1 MDLLNITGQPYSD
14 SSIEDYQFH
23 SYQSSI
29 SGNIG
34 FNDEIRIPIQD
45 LDAYTAPG
53 DSYLYIE
60 GKLLQE
66 NGNKPVKLE
75 FINNGVSFLFRELR
89 YELNGIVVDS
99 VRNVV
104 LTSTLINYLSYNENE
119 TGFFEDFQKIIVNM
133 KQELVL
139 IRSSNDLD
147 CIYSNDLNELPK
159 ITITKLFWKV
169 PHVSVSMSEQL
180 RLTKLLSK
188 NVELPL
194 RFRSW
199 ELIEYPALPHSTN
212 HTWPVKT
219 STKVETPRHV
229 IIAFQENV
237 KGKVNSDMSKFKNC
251 DLKNVRVFLNSERYP
266 YSDLFLSFT
275 SNKFATLYDMFANF
289 QESYYPYKIKQPIFT
304 PMEFN
309 TIAPIAHIDCSH
321 QKEVIQ
327 TGSVVVRVEF
337 ETGIPTIPDTTALC
351 LILHEKHFTYNPL
364 TKINYLPTASITEI
378 KSIETMNLILDI
390 QGFKV
395 ENNKFIVKELAAYDG
410 TRLGHYVFK
419 PPFAMEQ
426 LPPDLHKQAVWLTH
440 NHHCIPWKSG
450 FTPLYQFSEILK
462 NLSLNVKSVYVKGK
476 EKTDYIRKYSMKPV
490 YEMDEH
496 PSLYAKEPTCFYH
509 TKNPSVCA
517 LANVLHLYDTF
528 IMNDK

>member
-14 SSIEDYQFH
+14 SFIEDYQFH
-23 SYQSSI
+23 SYQTYI

-99 VRNVV
+99 VRNVG
-104 LTSTLINYLSYNENE
+104 LTSTLKNYLSYNENE
-119 TGFFEDFQKIIVNM
+119 SVVLQNAGWFPKKIIPTDLKTNPNDTKIISDDDGNFNIFKKIIVNM

-169 PHVSVSMSEQL
+169 PHVSVSMVEQL
-180 RLTKLLSK
+180 RLTKLLNK
-188 NVELPL
+188 NVELPI

-212 HTWPVKT
+212 HTWHVKT

-237 KGKVNSDMSKFKNC
+237 KGKVNSDMSKFTNC

-275 SNKFATLYDMFANF
+275 SNKFAALYDMFANF

-304 PMEFN
+304 PTEFN

-327 TGSVVVRVEF
+327 TGSVVIRVEF
-337 ETGIPTIPDTTALC
+337 ETSIPTIPDTTALC

-364 TKINYLPTASITEI
+364 TKINYP
-378 KSIETMNLILDI
+378 
-390 QGFKV
+390 
-395 ENNKFIVKELAAYDG
+395 
-410 TRLGHYVFK
+410 H
-419 PPFAMEQ
+419 
-426 LPPDLHKQAVWLTH
+426 
-440 NHHCIPWKSG
+440 
-450 FTPLYQFSEILK
+450 
-462 NLSLNVKSVYVKGK
+462 VYK
-476 EKTDYIRKYSMKPV
+476 I
-490 YEMDEH
+490 
-496 PSLYAKEPTCFYH
+496 
-509 TKNPSVCA
+509 
-517 LANVLHLYDTF
+517 
-528 IMNDK
+528 

>member
-1 MDLLNITGQPYSD
+1 MSTNVMGLLNITGQPYSD
-14 SSIEDYQFH
+14 SFIEDYQFH
-23 SYQSSI
+23 SYQTYI

-99 VRNVV
+99 VRNVG
-104 LTSTLINYLSYNENE
+104 LTSTLKNYLSYNENE
-119 TGFFEDFQKIIVNM
+119 SVVLQNAGWFPKKIIPTDLKTNPNDTKIISDDDGNFNVSIPLKFLAGFFEDFQKIIVNM

-169 PHVSVSMSEQL
+169 PHVSVSMVDQL
-180 RLTKLLSK
+180 RLTKLLNK
-188 NVELPL
+188 NVELPI

-212 HTWPVKT
+212 HTWHVKT

-237 KGKVNSDMSKFKNC
+237 KGKVNSDMSKFTNC
-251 DLKNVRVFLNSERYP
+251 DRKNVRVFLNSERYP

-275 SNKFATLYDMFANF
+275 SNKFAALYDMFANF

-304 PMEFN
+304 PTEFN

-321 QKEVIQ
+321 QKGTGPPLLPRRVRRAPGPKMGPEVIKGAHGRAPGP
-327 TGSVVVRVEF
+327 TMGPRVTVGSKVTILNLTYSSGSV
-337 ETGIPTIPDTTALC
+337 
-351 LILHEKHFTYNPL
+351 
-364 TKINYLPTASITEI
+364 
-378 KSIETMNLILDI
+378 
-390 QGFKV
+390 
-395 ENNKFIVKELAAYDG
+395 G
-410 TRLGHYVFK
+410 TPVMYCRAPRPQNGAQYHRGA
-419 PPFAMEQ
+419 PR
-426 LPPDLHKQAVWLTH
+426 
-440 NHHCIPWKSG
+440 
-450 FTPLYQFSEILK
+450 
-462 NLSLNVKSVYVKGK
+462 SLRRPK
-476 EKTDYIRKYSMKPV
+476 
-490 YEMDEH
+490 
-496 PSLYAKEPTCFYH
+496 
-509 TKNPSVCA
+509 
-517 LANVLHLYDTF
+517 
-528 IMNDK
+528 

>member
-45 LDAYTAPG
+45 LDAYTAPS

-99 VRNVV
+99 VRNVG
-104 LTSTLINYLSYNENE
+104 LTSTLKNYLSYNENE
-119 TGFFEDFQKIIVNM
+119 SVVLQNAGWFPKKIIPTDLKTNP
-133 KQELVL
+133 
-139 IRSSNDLD
+139 NDK
-147 CIYSNDLNELPK
+147 K
-159 ITITKLFWKV
+159 IIADDDV

-180 RLTKLLSK
+180 RLTKLLNK
-188 NVELPL
+188 NVELPI

-237 KGKVNSDMSKFKNC
+237 KGKVNSDMSKFTNC

-321 QKEVIQ
+321 QKEMIQ

-364 TKINYLPTASITEI
+364 TKIVR
-378 KSIETMNLILDI
+378 
-390 QGFKV
+390 Q
-395 ENNKFIVKELAAYDG
+395 
-410 TRLGHYVFK
+410 
-419 PPFAMEQ
+419 
-426 LPPDLHKQAVWLTH
+426 W
-440 NHHCIPWKSG
+440 
-450 FTPLYQFSEILK
+450 
-462 NLSLNVKSVYVKGK
+462 
-476 EKTDYIRKYSMKPV
+476 
-490 YEMDEH
+490 
-496 PSLYAKEPTCFYH
+496 
-509 TKNPSVCA
+509 
-517 LANVLHLYDTF
+517 
-528 IMNDK
+528 